1 MRPADKPKRG
11 RKPKHEEKYISDSLK
26 SIDEMERRLVDE
38 KGILTPD
45 ERDQLRNKASAL
57 RSRVNRKIEQRSFVN
72 KLEEYHRQFT
82 VLSEIMIDVMDGA
95 TKTKLLERI

>member
-11 RKPKHEEKYISDSLK
+11 RKPKQEDKYISDSLR

-38 KGILTPD
+38 KGKLTPD

-57 RSRVNRKIEQRSFVN
+57 RSRVNRKIE
-72 KLEEYHRQFT
+72 
-82 VLSEIMIDVMDGA
+82 
-95 TKTKLLERI
+95 